1 MNEPLPQ
8 PAMTAVLMGVC
19 GSGKSTIGR
28 ALAVATGGR
37 FFDADDFHPPAN
49 VEKMRAGIPL
59 TDEDR
64 QGWLESLRDLL
75 ERESGGLTGAPVFL
89 ACSALKE
96 GYREILRAGAP
107 GLRFVFLQGSAEL
120 IRERM
125 RARGG
130 HFMPETLI
138 DSQFQALEVPGDA
151 VVVEISM
158 TADAVVRRILEEL
171 GMAGG

>member
-1 MNEPLPQ
+1 MNETISGPVV
-8 PAMTAVLMGVC
+8 AVVLMGVC

-28 ALAVATGGR
+28 ALAVAAGGR

-75 ERESGGLTGAPVFL
+75 ERESGGLTAGPVFL

-96 GYREILRAGAP
+96 CYREILRAGAP

-138 DSQFQALEVPGDA
+138 ESQFQALEVPADA
-151 VVVEISM
+151 MVVEISM
-158 TADAVVRRILEEL
+158 TPEEAVRRILREL
-171 GMAGG
+171 GMAEE